1 MLGTLAAIIIV
12 VLFIRSA
19 LEANENPLTKAFI
32 GFLSFFIPALL
43 WTYFITPGLR
53 DTLAHDPSNTTLRL
67 TANYAYVL
75 VASIVSLWT
84 WFRVFGGGDDY

>member
-1 MLGTLAAIIIV
+1 MPGTLAAIIIV
-12 VLFIRSA
+12 ILFIRSA
-19 LEANENPLTKAFI
+19 LEANESPLPKALI

-53 DTLAHDPSNTTLRL
+53 DTLAHDPSNITLRL

-84 WFRVFGGGDDY
+84 WFQVFGGNDD

>member
-1 MLGTLAAIIIV
+1 MPGTLVAIIIV

-19 LEANENPLTKAFI
+19 LEAKKSPFPKALI
-32 GFLSFFIPALL
+32 GFLSFFVPALL

-53 DTLAHDPSNTTLRL
+53 DTLAHDPSNTILRL

-75 VASIVSLWT
+75 VASMVSLWT
-84 WFRVFGGGDDY
+84 WFQVFGKADD

>member
-1 MLGTLAAIIIV
+1 MPGTIAAIIIV

-19 LEANENPLTKAFI
+19 LEANENPVPKAFI

-53 DTLAHDPSNTTLRL
+53 DTLAHDPGNTTLRL
-67 TANYAYVL
+67 TASYAYVL
-75 VASIVSLWT
+75 VASSVSLWT
-84 WFRVFGGGDDY
+84 WFQVFGRDDD